1 MSVDFDLSGILYV
14 RHRQY
19 LFSFVDARD
28 YVVASVSKCSTYRTT
43 VRVGNA
49 GLSLYPN
56 ELCLAENDAAGTDLA
71 ILVQ

>member
-1 MSVDFDLSGILYV
+1 MSVDLDLSGILYV

-49 GLSLYPN
+49 RLSLYPN

>member
-1 MSVDFDLSGILYV
+1 MSVDLDLSGILYV
-14 RHRQY
+14 GHRQY

-43 VRVGNA
+43 VCVGNA